1 MSGVFDKMREWF
13 MPSDDDYYEDEYEG
27 LEETTFDIAPTN
39 QQRKRGNVSSFQ
51 EAKVLNL
58 HKNNKMD
65 IMNFTMLKY
74 EVTGDIC
81 NYIKMRKPVV
91 VNMEKLEKA
100 SAQRALDYL
109 TGATF
114 ALDGG
119 VEKIAENIFIFSPE
133 HINVSTVSEEVKQKT
148 NFLLP

>member
-1 MSGVFDKMREWF
+1 MSNVFDRMREWI
-13 MPSDDDYYEDEYEG
+13 MPSEDEYEDDYE
-27 LEETTFDIAPTN
+27 LVEETAMEITPINT
-39 QQRKRGNVSSFQ
+39 QRRRNAMPAFQ
-51 EAKVLNL
+51 ETKVLNI
-58 HKNNKMD
+58 HKNSRMD
-65 IMNFTMLKY
+65 IMNFTMVKY

-81 NYIKMRKPVV
+81 NYIKLRKPVV

-114 ALDGG
+114 ALDGS

-133 HINVSTVSEEVKQKT
+133 HISVSTVSEEIKQKT
-148 NFLLP
+148 NFIL

>member
-27 LEETTFDIAPTN
+27 LEETNFDIAPTN

-51 EAKVLNL
+51 EAKVLNI
-58 HKNNKMD
+58 HKNSKMD

>member
-13 MPSDDDYYEDEYEG
+13 LPSDDDYYDDDYEG
-27 LEETTFDIAPTN
+27 LEETTFDIAPTTH
-39 QQRKRGNVSSFQ
+39 QRKRGNTLSLQ
-51 EAKVLNL
+51 ETKVLNI

-114 ALDGG
+114 ALDGS
-119 VEKIAENIFIFSPE
+119 VEKIAQNIFIFSPE
-133 HINVSTVSEEVKQKT
+133 HINVSTISEDLKQKT
-148 NFLLP
+148 SFLLP